1 MDTFDEGVDPA
12 TQAPVLRKL
21 HGNLKQRRMS
31 VKVRCGGEEG
41 RDGEREGGTEGEKG
55 GGGGGRDREEVGREG
70 EGGS

>member
-41 RDGEREGGTEGEKG
+41 RDGEREGGDG
-55 GGGGGRDREEVGREG
+55 GREG
-70 EGGS
+70 RGRGREG